1 MWRKVVTNRREYYR
15 LCASEN
21 TGSWKLLPGKLRE
34 ASRRIFDEVNAVAD
48 RKSDLAG
55 PGIGSYDE
63 LERILLQHY
72 TPLLNPKEAQQALAA
87 VENCLEENLS
97 KELIPMRVE
106 APLIAGVESGV
117 NDYLD
122 RDDSRAPAGFHIS
135 NEHDKHPVATRWKR
149 VTLKQ
154 FGREVGE
161 GFCTHMGVQ

>member
-72 TPLLNPKEAQQALAA
+72 TPLLNPKEA
-87 VENCLEENLS
+87 
-97 KELIPMRVE
+97 
-106 APLIAGVESGV
+106 PLIAGVESGV